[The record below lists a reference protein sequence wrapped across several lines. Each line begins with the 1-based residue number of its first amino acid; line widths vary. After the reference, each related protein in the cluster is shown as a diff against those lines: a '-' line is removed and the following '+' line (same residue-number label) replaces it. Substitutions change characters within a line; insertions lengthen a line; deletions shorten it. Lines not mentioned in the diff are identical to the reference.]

1 MFSDQ
6 ASLLLKLQ
14 QNLSQYFSEFNSLSM
29 VLLTVMILF
38 TVIC

>member
-29 VLLTVMILF
+29 VLLTVMILL